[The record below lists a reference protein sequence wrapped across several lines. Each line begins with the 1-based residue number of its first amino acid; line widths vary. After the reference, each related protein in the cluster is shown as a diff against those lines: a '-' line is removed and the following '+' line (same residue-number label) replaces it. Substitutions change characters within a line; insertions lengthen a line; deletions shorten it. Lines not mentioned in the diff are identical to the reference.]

1 MRLRTCTCAGRL
13 FLKGYDI
20 MEQWLNIPFTLRL
33 KVFLILLMGIG
44 SLIIAAVVFFISRDR
59 LLLILS
65 GIIFGCC
72 LFRSTGLLILVLRGD
87 YETITGICTAV
98 SSQPLRRYHKIELT
112 DSQGAAII
120 LLLGK
125 QVKIKPGGCY
135 RFYFRKAPRPSLG
148 SEYLDASLS
157 TDLFLGY
164 DSSLPEN
171 ESDKKEQGAAES

>member
-1 MRLRTCTCAGRL
+1 
-13 FLKGYDI
+13 
-20 MEQWLNIPFTLRL
+20 MEQWLNTPFTLRL
-33 KVFLILLMGIG
+33 KVFLILLMGIS
-44 SLIIAAVVFFISRDR
+44 SLIIAAIVFFLSHDR

-72 LFRSTGLLILVLRGD
+72 LFRSTGLLIVLLRGD
-87 YETITGICTAV
+87 YETIMGICTAV

-125 QVKIKPGGCY
+125 QVKIKPGGYYC
-135 RFYFRKAPRPSLG
+135 FYFRKASRPSLG

-171 ESDKKEQGAAES
+171 LPEINNQLNNQDIAE

>member
-1 MRLRTCTCAGRL
+1 
-13 FLKGYDI
+13 
-20 MEQWLNIPFTLRL
+20 MEQWLNTPFTLRL
-33 KVFLILLMGIG
+33 KVFLILLTGIG
-44 SLIIAAVVFFISRDR
+44 SLIIAAIVFFISHDR

-65 GIIFGCC
+65 SVIFGCC
-72 LFRSTGLLILVLRGD
+72 LFRSTGLLIVILRGD

-125 QVKIKPGGCY
+125 QVKIKPSGYYC
-135 RFYFRKAPRPSLG
+135 FYFRKASHPSLG

-164 DSSLPEN
+164 DSGMPEGHPETKN
-171 ESDKKEQGAAES
+171 QDTAE

>member
-1 MRLRTCTCAGRL
+1 
-13 FLKGYDI
+13 
-20 MEQWLNIPFTLRL
+20 MEAWLNTPFTLRL

-44 SLIIAAVVFFISRDR
+44 SLLAAAIVFFVSHDR

-72 LFRSTGLLILVLRGD
+72 LFRSTDLLIVILRGD

-98 SSQPLRRYHKIELT
+98 TSQPFRRYHKIELT
-112 DSQGAAII
+112 DSQGNAVI

-125 QVKIKPGGCY
+125 QVKIKLDGCY
-135 RFYFRKAPRPSLG
+135 CFYFRKASRPSLG

-164 DSSLPEN
+164 DSALPGNRPETKN
-171 ESDKKEQGAAES
+171 QDTAE

>member
-1 MRLRTCTCAGRL
+1 
-13 FLKGYDI
+13 
-20 MEQWLNIPFTLRL
+20 MEQWLNTPFTLRL
-33 KVFLILLMGIG
+33 KVFLILLTGIG
-44 SLIIAAVVFFISRDR
+44 SLIIAAIVFFISHDR

-65 GIIFGCC
+65 SVIFGCC
-72 LFRSTGLLILVLRGD
+72 MFRSTGLLIVILRGD

-125 QVKIKPGGCY
+125 QVKIKPGGYYC
-135 RFYFRKAPRPSLG
+135 FYFRKASQPSLG
-148 SEYLDASLS
+148 NEYLDASLS

-164 DSSLPEN
+164 DSGLPQNLPETKN
-171 ESDKKEQGAAES
+171 QDTAE

>member
-1 MRLRTCTCAGRL
+1 
-13 FLKGYDI
+13 
-20 MEQWLNIPFTLRL
+20 MEQWLSAPFTLRL
-33 KVFLILLMGIG
+33 KVFLTLLTGIG
-44 SLIIAAVVFFISRDR
+44 SLIIAAIVFFISHDR

-65 GIIFGCC
+65 GVIFGCC
-72 LFRSTGLLILVLRGD
+72 LSRSAGLLIVILRGD

-112 DSQGAAII
+112 DSRGDTII

-125 QVKIKPGGCY
+125 QVKIKPDGHYC
-135 RFYFRKAPRPSLG
+135 FYFRKASRPSLG

-164 DSSLPEN
+164 DSGLPQN
-171 ESDKKEQGAAES
+171 PPGTKNQDTAE